1 MMEVQW
7 GQSAVEQNY
16 QELQQVGSAPGWKRC
31 WVGVRGD
38 RALATLLCLLSSLLP
53 HATGVNPE

>member
-7 GQSAVEQNY
+7 GQSVVEQNY
-16 QELQQVGSAPGWKRC
+16 QELQQVGSALGWKRC
-31 WVGVRGD
+31 WVGARGD
-38 RALATLLCLLSSLLP
+38 QALVALLCLLSSLLL